1 MNILNATSARQ
12 NFFDI
17 LDNTI
22 QYNQPVRITTKRGN
36 AVLISEDDY
45 TGFLETMHLLSS
57 PKTKKEIMDGINTP
71 LEECVDESEVD
82 WNV

>member
-1 MNILNATSARQ
+1 MKILNATTVRR

-22 QYNQPVRITTKRGN
+22 QYNQPVHITTKRGN

-57 PKTKKEIMDGINTP
+57 PQTKKEIMDGINTP
-71 LEECVDESEVD
+71 LEECVDESEVN